1 MFTHIMCAIVLQMT
15 GKGRSEAIFTIPNQL
30 FANMTAVVDNS
41 LSALSAQLIPNHFN
55 KVPLLSLCT
64 GSF

>member
-41 LSALSAQLIPNHFN
+41 LSAQLIPNHFN
-55 KVPLLSLCT
+55 EVPLLSLST
-64 GSF
+64 GSS